1 MVTLT
6 IDGNQVEV
14 PEGTTVLEAA
24 EKLGIKVPRLCHHP
38 SLKPYGGCRLCM
50 VEVEGAR
57 ILQPSCTLP
66 VSKNMIVRT
75 DTPKVRE
82 ARKFV
87 LSMLFSE
94 RNHFCMY
101 CQATDGDCELQCAA
115 YEQGL
120 THWPLTPNYSPYA
133 LDASHKQIFID
144 NNRCILCRRCVRV
157 CGDMVGNFTLGFEER
172 GANSFL
178 VADYGLPLGESSC
191 ISCGACVQ
199 ICPTGALMDRGSAY
213 QGRETD
219 LNSSASVCTECS
231 IGCQRYVRTRDNRLV
246 RIDGVWESEPGEG
259 LLCEKGRYTPLE
271 PKSERISAPEILQNG
286 NHAQATWDEA
296 LAEAAKHLKNAADG
310 AVLFASAKLP
320 IETLAGLKAAFSGGL
335 RGEHLYLTDDDET
348 ALASVRLAEELHGP
362 FEAKL
367 NALKNVDVALLLGC
381 DLERD
386 QQVAGFFLKRQ
397 VLDNSRII
405 TISGLDKPLIKRA
418 ALKIQQK
425 KGSSFDLVTGLVS
438 GWHAILHEGDKLAEE
453 NLAHLEEKTGIK
465 PGNIREAA
473 AMLKEAQNPVVVI
486 GNEFV
491 SLEHYDALV
500 RLVLFCKQN
509 EFPVMIIKRHANSLA
524 AAQLGYK
531 PAAGSQP
538 AKAAFVALGDEE
550 PSAALLEQC
559 AQIPFLVVSAS
570 HRSALTDK
578 ANVLLASA
586 AWSEEGGNFLST
598 EGRLQTRVA
607 ALDAPEGVR
616 STKAV
621 ADALAAAL
629 GVSGKLDWMSL
640 LKQQPSPVE
649 LED

>member
-1 MVTLT
+1 MEFKFMVTLT

-246 RIDGVWESEPGEG
+246 RIDGVWE
-259 LLCEKGRYTPLE
+259 
-271 PKSERISAPEILQNG
+271 
-286 NHAQATWDEA
+286 
-296 LAEAAKHLKNAADG
+296 
-310 AVLFASAKLP
+310 
-320 IETLAGLKAAFSGGL
+320 
-335 RGEHLYLTDDDET
+335 
-348 ALASVRLAEELHGP
+348 
-362 FEAKL
+362 
-367 NALKNVDVALLLGC
+367 
-381 DLERD
+381 
-386 QQVAGFFLKRQ
+386 
-397 VLDNSRII
+397 
-405 TISGLDKPLIKRA
+405 
-418 ALKIQQK
+418 
-425 KGSSFDLVTGLVS
+425 
-438 GWHAILHEGDKLAEE
+438 
-453 NLAHLEEKTGIK
+453 
-465 PGNIREAA
+465 
-473 AMLKEAQNPVVVI
+473 
-486 GNEFV
+486 
-491 SLEHYDALV
+491 
-500 RLVLFCKQN
+500 
-509 EFPVMIIKRHANSLA
+509 
-524 AAQLGYK
+524 
-531 PAAGSQP
+531 
-538 AKAAFVALGDEE
+538 
-550 PSAALLEQC
+550 
-559 AQIPFLVVSAS
+559 
-570 HRSALTDK
+570 
-578 ANVLLASA
+578 
-586 AWSEEGGNFLST
+586 
-598 EGRLQTRVA
+598 
-607 ALDAPEGVR
+607 
-616 STKAV
+616 
-621 ADALAAAL
+621 
-629 GVSGKLDWMSL
+629 
-640 LKQQPSPVE
+640 
-649 LED
+649 